1 MKHKLLKIFSILTL
15 AACLV
20 LAWLNFSGRLAASS
34 FKLWFLIVS
43 IVYFILATISVSD
56 KSKAPGKE

>member
-1 MKHKLLKIFSILTL
+1 MKHKWLKIFSILTL

-20 LAWLNFSGRLAASS
+20 LAWLNFSGRLSSSS

>member
-1 MKHKLLKIFSILTL
+1 MKHKWLKIFSILTL
-15 AACLV
+15 AACFV
-20 LAWLNFSGRLAASS
+20 LAWLNFSGRLSSSS

-43 IVYFILATISVSD
+43 IVYFILATISVGG